1 MREIIYFRTYSY
13 GGEDGKTL
21 ETRNFETPELAKDDA
36 INDIRNTHFA
46 LYQINMVFD
55 GKITESKKYLGQIVC
70 GRDLQE
76 FVERNKIKTI

>member
-21 ETRNFETPELAKDDA
+21 EVRDFETPELAKSDA
-36 INDIRNTHFA
+36 INDIKNTHFA

-55 GKITESKKYLGQIVC
+55 GKITRTKKYLGQIVC
-70 GRDLQE
+70 GRDLKE
-76 FVERNKIKTI
+76 FAERHKIKTI

>member
-21 ETRNFETPELAKDDA
+21 EIRDFETPELAKDDA
-36 INDIRNTHFA
+36 ISDIKNTHFA

-55 GKITESKKYLGQIVC
+55 GKITQTIKYLGQIVC

-76 FVERNKIKTI
+76 FAESHKIKTI

>member
-21 ETRNFETPELAKDDA
+21 EIRDFETPELAKDDA

-76 FVERNKIKTI
+76 FAERNKIKTI